1 MKRWLVLCGIVETR
15 IAPPLS
21 TRSPSR
27 DGAHTG
33 RPVSIEIIGLD
44 VHKRESQ
51 LSINSDDGSIIDRLI
66 ATSRERFTALF
77 GERPSARILLEAST
91 EREWVARH
99 LESLGHEVIVA
110 DPNYAPMYAH
120 RSRRD
125 LRVPPE
131 RANGRLSST
140 SRIARTTEN
149 AATAS
154 PATTAGA

>member
-1 MKRWLVLCGIVETR
+1 V
-15 IAPPLS
+15 
-21 TRSPSR
+21 
-27 DGAHTG
+27 
-33 RPVSIEIIGLD
+33 
-44 VHKRESQ
+44 
-51 LSINSDDGSIIDRLI
+51 
-66 ATSRERFTALF
+66 F

-110 DPNYAPMYAH
+110 DPNYAPMYAL

-131 RANGRLSST
+131 SANGRLSST

-154 PATTAGA
+154 PATTVGA